1 MNIFQLKKSVID
13 PLGLPN
19 SRQTAS
25 KVLVTVS
32 SSYTLIALMGHN
44 YIQPSDVTI
53 IGLNLL
59 RIDELGNWCLIDLNF
74 LDLNFL
80 GYILTSTLL
89 GKTISAIYVNKSP
102 NQLQCYSGPAFIYL
116 QNLNSLYT
124 TR

>member
-53 IGLNLL
+53 IGLNSL
-59 RIDELGNWCLIDLNF
+59 RIDELGNWCLI
-74 LDLNFL
+74 DLNFL

-102 NQLQCYSGPAFIYL
+102 NQLQCYSGPASIYL